1 MSNRRHLALVGVAAA
16 TVFGLT
22 GCGGSALAS
31 SCEDYYEFD
40 QEHAGAIGEAMQQV
54 GSGEAYE
61 VEQTR
66 QMIEDASNDF
76 NALLDNSQDEMFV
89 EEASKTLPMFDLVG
103 TMADPDVSDED
114 KAQLLGSTDLAE
126 MMEAERNLI
135 DVCEAEIN

>member
-1 MSNRRHLALVGVAAA
+1 MPNRRHLALVGVATA
-16 TVFGLT
+16 TIFGLT

-54 GSGEAYE
+54 GSGEAYD
-61 VEQTR
+61 VDQTR

-76 NALLDNSQDEMFV
+76 RALIDNSQDEMFV
-89 EEASKTLPMFDLVG
+89 EEASKTLPMFEMVG
-103 TMADPDVSDED
+103 TLADPDVADDE
-114 KAQLLGSTDLAE
+114 KAQLLGSTDMTE
-126 MMEAERNLI
+126 MMDAERNLI